1 MSTFN
6 PLPQRAAHFSR
17 KEDLLFDG
25 QRPLQRDADHILLDN
40 IGRLPYEF
48 LEEELR
54 GNNAALE
61 ALDRAERAEGTGA
74 RSVALQDLRDE
85 IEADARTKRRL
96 VNRLDDAIELA
107 QKRVEWNFKTAV
119 PAFYPT
125 KNSMSLLL
133 PLDLTDDERP
143 DVALVVE
150 LVESG
155 AYLGQTILTM
165 NMAYNNARLISRPDS
180 DWLNTSIRE
189 GQIADLD

>member
-1 MSTFN
+1 M
-6 PLPQRAAHFSR
+6 
-17 KEDLLFDG
+17 
-25 QRPLQRDADHILLDN
+25 
-40 IGRLPYEF
+40 
-48 LEEELR
+48 
-54 GNNAALE
+54 
-61 ALDRAERAEGTGA
+61 
-74 RSVALQDLRDE
+74 
-85 IEADARTKRRL
+85 
-96 VNRLDDAIELA
+96 
-107 QKRVEWNFKTAV
+107 

-189 GQIADLD
+189 GQVADLD